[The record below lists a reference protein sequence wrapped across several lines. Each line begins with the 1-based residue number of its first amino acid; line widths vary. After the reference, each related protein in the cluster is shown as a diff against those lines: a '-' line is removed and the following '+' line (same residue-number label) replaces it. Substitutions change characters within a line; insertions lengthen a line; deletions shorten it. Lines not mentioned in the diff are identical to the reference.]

1 MERSSVFGR
10 QDHYLSNGADHSL
23 MSPSI
28 AYARAR
34 CVEERFVAPKEK
46 ESNPI
51 AAKLRADGSVCFR
64 VLGASM
70 FPWIRSGDLVFVRRF
85 AYEQASRGDVVLFE
99 RADRLFV
106 HRVIRAAVA
115 GAGGGERGALI
126 TKGDA
131 LDAEDEPVTR
141 AEFLGL
147 VLRVHRGDR
156 HIDMGSIGRVML
168 GRLIAR
174 FSSASF
180 ALYGPVRFLKHLVFG

>member
-1 MERSSVFGR
+1 
-10 QDHYLSNGADHSL
+10 

-51 AAKLRADGSVCFR
+51 AAKLRADGSVRFR

-70 FPWIRSGDLVFVRRF
+70 FPWIRSGDLVFVRSF

-99 RADRLFV
+99 REERLFV
-106 HRVIRAAVA
+106 HRVIRSVVG
-115 GAGGGERGALI
+115 GAGGKERGELI

-131 LDAEDEPVTR
+131 LDGEDKPVTR
-141 AEFLGL
+141 TEFLGR
-147 VLRVHRGDR
+147 VIRVHRGNQ
-156 HIDMGSIGRVML
+156 HIDMESMGRVMM
-168 GRLIAR
+168 GCLIAR
-174 FSSASF
+174 FSRASF
-180 ALYGPVRFLKHLVFG
+180 VLYRPARFVKHLLFG

>member
-1 MERSSVFGR
+1 
-10 QDHYLSNGADHSL
+10 

-34 CVEERFVAPKEK
+34 CVEEPFVAVKK

-51 AAKLRADGSVCFR
+51 AAKLRADGSVCFK

-70 FPWIRSGDLVFVRRF
+70 FPWIRSGDLVFVRSF

-99 RADRLFV
+99 RNSRLFV
-106 HRVIRAAVA
+106 HRVIRVAAAA
-115 GAGGGERGALI
+115 GGALI

-141 AEFLGL
+141 AEFLGR
-147 VLRVHRGDR
+147 VIRVHRGDR
-156 HIDMGSIGRVML
+156 HIDMGSIGRVMM

-174 FSSASF
+174 FSRASF
-180 ALYGPVRFLKHLVFG
+180 ALYAPARLVKHLVFD

>member
-1 MERSSVFGR
+1 
-10 QDHYLSNGADHSL
+10 
-23 MSPSI
+23 MSPSV

-70 FPWIRSGDLVFVRRF
+70 FPWIRSGDLVFVRSF

-99 RADRLFV
+99 REERLFV
-106 HRVIRAAVA
+106 HRVILAAVG
-115 GAGGGERGALI
+115 GAGGKERGALD
-126 TKGDA
+126 G
-131 LDAEDEPVTR
+131 EDDPVVR
-141 AEFLGL
+141 EEFLGR
-147 VLRVHRGDR
+147 VIRVHRGNQ
-156 HIDMGSIGRVML
+156 HIDMESMGRVMM

-174 FSSASF
+174 FSRASF
-180 ALYGPVRFLKHLVFG
+180 ALYRPARVVKHLFFG